1 MKDFFASI
9 YEQILYDGK
18 YQLIYDAMYNDQGYV
33 AIGLMFILIPLA
45 IMAIFYFERWFP
57 YLRGWHWVIAVVVG
71 LIIVFASTVGVFN
84 LTILGTGDQQLA
96 AAIAN
101 PDSGYYE
108 HASVLRYYYG
118 LYNVLLAF
126 IVSLLYS
133 ILFKRF
139 SKLHSHLP
147 I

>member
-9 YEQILYDGK
+9 YEQILYDGRF
-18 YQLIYDAMYNDQGYV
+18 QLVYDAMFNDQGYI
-33 AIGLMFILIPLA
+33 AIGFVFIAVPFIV
-45 IMAIFYFERWFP
+45 IGIFYFERWLP
-57 YLRGWHWVIAVVVG
+57 YLKAWHWLLAVAIG
-71 LIIVFASTVGVFN
+71 LIIVFASTVGIYN
-84 LTILGTGDQQLA
+84 ITIFGSGDQQLISA
-96 AAIAN
+96 LSN

-108 HASVLRYYYG
+108 HATTLRYYYAF
-118 LYNVLLAF
+118 YNMLLAL

-133 ILFKRF
+133 AIFKRF